1 MSARDLRTIL
11 DNEAAD
17 GSMARHARATAQ
29 RLAVGPMTP
38 DELFEQK
45 VSWVY
50 GQMMD
55 CDPTITKEQVR
66 KRLEANR

>member
-1 MSARDLRTIL
+1 MSVPTMQRVMESADLEMQRIL
-11 DNEAAD
+11 EEAA
-17 GSMARHARATAQ
+17 GHK
-29 RLAVGPMTP
+29 MTP

-55 CDPTITKEQVR
+55 CDPTITKEEVR
-66 KRLEANR
+66 KRLEASR